1 MPIEI
6 LNSQRSY
13 KIAKAELKEFALG
26 VLKCLDL
33 ETTEAVI
40 IFIGDKKMRQLNR
53 DFRGMDKPTDV
64 LSFSYKE
71 AKTSE
76 EDNLEEVFNEDLAN
90 STGNYLG
97 DVVIS
102 TQTATSYAQKL
113 GLTFDQE
120 VKTLILHGLLHLAG
134 YDHETDNG
142 EMDELEGK
150 LRKQLL
156 GLEQIPNLS
165 ADS

>member
-1 MPIEI
+1 MPIEMF
-6 LNSQRSY
+6 NSQRSH
-13 KIAKAELKEFALG
+13 KINKPQLKEFALG
-26 VLKCLDL
+26 VLKCLELDTS
-33 ETTEAVI
+33 EVTI
-40 IFIGDKKMRQLNR
+40 IFVGDRKMRQLNR
-53 DFRGMDKPTDV
+53 DFRGIDKSTDV

-71 AKTSE
+71 SNTSE
-76 EDNLEEVFNEDLAN
+76 DNNIDEKFYEDLSN
-90 STGNYLG
+90 FTGNYLG

-102 TQTATSYAQKL
+102 TKTANIYAQKL
-113 GLTFDQE
+113 GLTFEQE

-156 GLEQIPNLS
+156 GLEQIPALS
-165 ADS
+165 VDS